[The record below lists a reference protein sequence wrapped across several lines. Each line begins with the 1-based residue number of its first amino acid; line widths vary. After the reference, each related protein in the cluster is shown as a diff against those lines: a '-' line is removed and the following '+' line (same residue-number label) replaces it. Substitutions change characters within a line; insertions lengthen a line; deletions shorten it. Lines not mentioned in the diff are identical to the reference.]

1 MGVTF
6 ALLSMLCFASNILI
20 SRYAMARMNVDSGFF
35 IVLGTNI
42 VAGLVLFGAELMLRT
57 TPFVFQWKESG
68 LFIVGGTIGAFLGRR
83 LLFDT
88 VRLLGPARTSVF
100 HSCAPVPTLVFA
112 WVLVGETLGWYELAL
127 MAVVMAG
134 LWITHPPQK
143 DDTVSRAD
151 RATLRR
157 GMVFGLLTITGF
169 GASNALRG
177 LAMRSWNEA
186 IFGALLGGTA
196 AFLMQALIT
205 RDWRRVAEDFR
216 KGGRAGVLLYVAS
229 GLATMGGAIL
239 IITAMNYMEIA
250 LATLVTHTTPLVVF
264 PVSLILY
271 RNREGLTLRTVAGV
285 VLVLLGI
292 ALLALR

>member
-6 ALLSMLCFASNILI
+6 ALLSMVCFASNILI
-20 SRYAMARMNVDSGFF
+20 SRHAMARMPVDSGFF

-42 VAGLVLFGAELMLRT
+42 VAGLVLFGAELMVRT

-112 WVLVGETLGWYELAL
+112 WVIVGETLGWYELAL
-127 MAVVMAG
+127 MAVVLAG
-134 LWITHPPQK
+134 LWITHPPQR
-143 DDTVSRAD
+143 DDTISRAD

-196 AFLMQALIT
+196 AFLMQVLIT
-205 RDWRRVAEDFR
+205 RDWGRIAEGFR
-216 KGGRAGVLLYVAS
+216 KGGRAGVLLYFAS

-250 LATLVTHTTPLVVF
+250 LATLITHTTPLVVF
-264 PVSLILY
+264 PVSLVLY
-271 RNREGLTLRTVAGV
+271 RNREGLTPRTVAGV
-285 VLVLLGI
+285 LLVLLGI